1 MSGRIDP
8 DRATDT
14 RGRGT
19 QGHLSP
25 DPVLDLGQMRWRE
38 TLHQPP
44 DGRRRRR
51 GHRVQR
57 LLGRIGAAPVHP
69 DRKVPRSTARATST
83 PTNNP
88 SAQVHIGFD
97 GGDLRVHLELADA
110 PPVRSVRPSSVITM
124 SKVGHP
130 PVHRQMTGAE
140 PMRGRSPAVSCAIA
154 GQIAACRLP

>member
-69 DRKVPRSTARATST
+69 DRKVPRSTARTTST

-88 SAQVHIGFD
+88 SAQLISGSTAAIC
-97 GGDLRVHLELADA
+97 GSTSSSLMLR
-110 PPVRSVRPSSVITM
+110 RSVPS
-124 SKVGHP
+124 GR
-130 PVHRQMTGAE
+130 RQ
-140 PMRGRSPAVSCAIA
+140 
-154 GQIAACRLP
+154 